1 MPISDQF
8 SGLPMDSLISA
19 PLNAT
24 TKAQAEVAKAALDF
38 IGAVGAPTCA
48 VSAPDKEQVPPED

>member
-19 PLNAT
+19 PLNAAA
-24 TKAQAEVAKAALDF
+24 KGQAEVAKVAFDF
-38 IGAVGAPTCA
+38 ISAVGAPTCTT
-48 VSAPDKEQVPPED
+48 PDPGKEQAPPED

>member
-19 PLNAT
+19 PLNAAV
-24 TKAQAEVAKAALDF
+24 KAQAEAAKATFDF
-38 IGAVGAPTCA
+38 ISAVGAPTCT
-48 VSAPDKEQVPPED
+48 VPEPDKEQAPPED

>member
-19 PLNAT
+19 PLNAAV
-24 TKAQAEVAKAALDF
+24 KAQAETAKATFDF
-38 IGAVGAPTCA
+38 ISAVGAPTCTVPA
-48 VSAPDKEQVPPED
+48 LDKEQAPPED